1 MYAEFSEASQYGNDA
16 PGAPSLQA
24 ELAKLREENSVLK
37 RSTRGVCSV
46 VFFCAIFHVILHFC
60 RFCVMYYLIWN
71 KYLICCDNN
80 NITIYKALWFD

>member
-46 VFFCAIFHVILHFC
+46 VFFVLFFMLFYIFAGSV
-60 RFCVMYYLIWN
+60 
-71 KYLICCDNN
+71 
-80 NITIYKALWFD
+80 